1 MYCRMSKAGKPDQM
15 EQSKAR
21 AWLQLVIGQLQIM
34 GATVG
39 VILLLSAG
47 VTKATVAV
55 IGVTFGITLLSRL
68 AFHGG
73 AAALR
78 RWIMKQYISELLG
91 TFALVFAGTG
101 AIIINQVSGGAITHV
116 GIALTFG
123 LVVLA
128 MIYTFGDIS
137 GAHLNPAVTLGFWAA
152 RRLPARD
159 VAPYIISQVIGAI
172 LASGALRLLFP
183 QSQTLGATL
192 PAGSEMQSLVLEIIL
207 TFLLMLTILNVST
220 GAKEKGITAG
230 IAVGA
235 VIALEAM
242 FAGPISGASMNPARS
257 LAPAL
262 VSGHFEHLW
271 IYLIAPVVGACAAM
285 LACRCVRE
293 DGCCSSPKPQTA
305 T

>member
-1 MYCRMSKAGKPDQM
+1 MKK
-15 EQSKAR
+15 
-21 AWLQLVIGQLQIM
+21 LV
-34 GATVG
+34 AEC
-39 VILLLSAG
+39 
-47 VTKATVAV
+47 
-55 IGVTFGITLLSRL
+55 F
-68 AFHGG
+68 
-73 AAALR
+73 
-78 RWIMKQYISELLG
+78 G

-101 AIIINQVSGGAITHV
+101 AIVINDVSGGAVTHA

-159 VAPYIISQVIGAI
+159 IAPYVVSQIIGAM
-172 LASGALRLLFP
+172 LASGVLRLLFP
-183 QSQTLGATL
+183 QSQMLGAAT
-192 PAGSEMQSLVLEIIL
+192 PTGSELQSFVLEIIL

-271 IYLIAPVVGACAAM
+271 IYFAAPVVGACAAM

-293 DGCCSSPKPQTA
+293 EGCCSSPKPQA
-305 T
+305 AS